1 MAISQDWASAQV
13 TDHLGSS
20 GKGHGGHD
28 DTLAGLKADG
38 FEREVQGGGA
48 GIEGDGVFLIQV
60 GGEIAL
66 ELLGLGA
73 RGEPTALE
81 GIDDLRDFLRAD
93 AGFVEGDFQDGRQEI
108 GDE

>member
-1 MAISQDWASAQV
+1 M
-13 TDHLGSS
+13 
-20 GKGHGGHD
+20 
-28 DTLAGLKADG
+28 
-38 FEREVQGGGA
+38 QGGSA
-48 GIEGDGVFLIQV
+48 GIYRDRVLVLEVV
-60 GGEIAL
+60 GELAL

-81 GIDDLRDFLRAD
+81 GIDDLSDFLRAD